1 MTGVKTLPCPK
12 LSLWAV
18 TIIFILIVSGIRCS
32 WENVCYI
39 IRLTTSSYMPTNAF
53 SGRKVFIVT
62 GYCQYYYRP
71 QRSWGEVIFS
81 QAPVILF
88 TGGGGSA
95 SVHAGILLPGKTDPP
110 PGKADPPAQCM
121 LGDTVIKRA
130 VCIPLECTSCLYWEV
145 FSILFA
151 RSNRLI
157 FVYQHHQAYT
167 RLWKCASFQSV
178 VLVWGTIFLGAWW
191 GIRKNKKK
199 KQAILDERHNARKE
213 LYDRERQAPQ
223 S

>member
-1 MTGVKTLPCPK
+1 
-12 LSLWAV
+12 
-18 TIIFILIVSGIRCS
+18 
-32 WENVCYI
+32 
-39 IRLTTSSYMPTNAF
+39 MPTNAF

-71 QRSWGEVIFS
+71 QRSWSEVIFS

-88 TGGGGSA
+88 TGGWGSA
-95 SVHAGILLPGKTDPP
+95 SVHAGILPP
-110 PGKADPPAQCM
+110 PARQTPPSRQGRGGSVPLPAQCM
-121 LGDTVIKRA
+121 LGDTVNKRA